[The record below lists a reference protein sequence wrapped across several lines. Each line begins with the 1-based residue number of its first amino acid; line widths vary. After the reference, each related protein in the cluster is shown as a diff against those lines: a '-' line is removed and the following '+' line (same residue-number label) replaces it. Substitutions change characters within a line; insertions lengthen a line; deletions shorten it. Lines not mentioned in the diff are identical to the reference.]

1 MVIAADLNADNGVV
15 HATDGVLL
23 PFETVVDVAID
34 NGFNSLA
41 ASVIYAELMPVLTN
55 PLASYTVFA
64 PTDEAFEALAAWV
77 GVSVADLLTEA
88 VTPPEFLADVLAYHV
103 LGAPVLAAELSNGAI
118 VAPVSQ
124 TNTLKVTVKGSGE
137 AFVNQAQITA
147 TDISCDNGVVHV
159 LDGVLIPFETVV
171 DVAIDNG
178 FSTLATAVITAELLP
193 ALSDPYNLFTVFA
206 PTNDAFDA
214 LATALDTD
222 LAGILAL
229 PNLADVL
236 LYHVVAGP
244 VTAADL
250 VDGPVPTLNGSDVV
264 VDLTNGVMINDAM
277 VTTADVFSDNGVVHI
292 IDGVLLPP
300 NLGINEETNT
310 AIDVYPNPAKNSINF
325 SGNESYDYTI
335 INALGQVVSN
345 GTSAN
350 QSITVSALE
359 NGMYT
364 LVLSNAAGTKTSKF
378 FKK

>member
-1 MVIAADLNADNGVV
+1 M
-15 HATDGVLL
+15 
-23 PFETVVDVAID
+23 
-34 NGFNSLA
+34 
-41 ASVIYAELMPVLTN
+41 
-55 PLASYTVFA
+55 
-64 PTDEAFEALAAWV
+64 
-77 GVSVADLLTEA
+77 
-88 VTPPEFLADVLAYHV
+88 
-103 LGAPVLAAELSNGAI
+103 
-118 VAPVSQ
+118 
-124 TNTLKVTVKGSGE
+124 
-137 AFVNQAQITA
+137 
-147 TDISCDNGVVHV
+147 VHV

-300 NLGINEETNT
+300 NLGVNEETNT
-310 AIDVYPNPAKNSINF
+310 AIDVYPNPAVNSINF

-350 QSITVSALE
+350 QSITISALE